1 MITVNNLKK
10 KFGKLEAL
18 KGVDVTFNPGEIT
31 AVLGPNGAG
40 KTTLIKSILGL
51 VRPDEG
57 TIYFDEKP
65 LKGDYTY
72 RERIGYMPQQARYP
86 ENLTVKEILG
96 MIRDLRN
103 YPEKQDEELVKM
115 FNLESEMNK
124 QFKTLSGGNKQK
136 MSAVL
141 AFLFCPDVLFL
152 DEPTAGLDPI
162 ASSKLKDKIITEKN
176 NGKTII
182 LTSHIMSEIQELA
195 DKVVYLLE
203 GRLHFVTTVPNL
215 LDDTGQPN
223 LERALASKLEGEAA

>member
-1 MITVNNLKK
+1 MITVKQLQKR
-10 KFGKLEAL
+10 FGKLEAL
-18 KGVDVTFNPGEIT
+18 KGVDVTFSPGEVT

-51 VRPDEG
+51 VRPDG
-57 TIYFDEKP
+57 GSINFDGKD
-65 LKGDYTY
+65 LNGDYTY

-86 ENLTVKEILG
+86 ENLTVSEILE

-103 YPEKQDEELVKM
+103 YPEAQDEELITM
-115 FNLESEMNK
+115 FNLQSEMNK
-124 QFKTLSGGNKQK
+124 PFKTLSGGNKQK

-162 ASSKLKDKIITEKN
+162 ASSKLKDKIITERNK
-176 NGKTII
+176 GKTII

-203 GRLHFVTTVPNL
+203 GNIHFETTVDNL

-223 LERALASKLEGEAA
+223 LERALATKLEGVAA

>member
-1 MITVNNLKK
+1 MITVKQLKK
-10 KFGKLEAL
+10 RFAKLEAL
-18 KGVDVTFNPGEIT
+18 KGVDVSFEPGEVT

-51 VRPDEG
+51 VRPDSG
-57 TIYFDEKP
+57 IITFDGKE
-65 LKGDYTY
+65 LNGDYTY

-86 ENLTVKEILG
+86 ENLTVKEILE

-103 YPEKQDEELVKM
+103 YPEVQDEELITM
-115 FNLESEMNK
+115 FNLQSEMNK
-124 QFKTLSGGNKQK
+124 PFKTLSGGNKQK

-162 ASSKLKDKIITEKN
+162 ASSKLKDKIITEKKK
-176 NGKTII
+176 GKTII

-203 GRLHFVTTVPNL
+203 GNLHFVTTVDSL

-223 LERALASKLEGEAA
+223 LERALASKLEGVAA